1 MSAPQNSP
9 QSPVPPVQRNKKI
22 DALIAILA
30 SIIVGFVAGILHRV
44 MEDVSYYEA
53 LKTGGGTTV
62 GLLIVIFVILTYIW
76 S

>member
-9 QSPVPPVQRNKKI
+9 QSLVPPVQRNKKI

-30 SIIVGFVAGILHRV
+30 AIIVGFVAGILHRI
-44 MEDVSYYEA
+44 MEGVSYYEA
-53 LKTGGGTTV
+53 LKTGGGTTI